1 MGAAQQLAGTPA
13 GTGATRRPG
22 ATQGSRRLA
31 GSARVALAFLALLL
45 VWEAAVRLLAIPEYI
60 LPAPSRVLIDASG
73 RWRSLLEAAA
83 FTVQPMLL
91 GYAVAVVA
99 GVAIALSIAFSDAA
113 RQVAYPLLVFLQIVP
128 KIAVAPLFIIW
139 FGFGLMPKVLLVF
152 LLSFFPV
159 VVSALQAFRSLEP
172 EVAELLR
179 SSGASRWRAF
189 RMVQLPAALPT
200 LFAGLKV
207 AAALAATAAVV
218 AEFVASDRG
227 LGYLLLEYNGNL
239 DTPMAFAAIAV
250 LTALGLALYGAVELA
265 ERAAIPWHVSRRRA
279 EGEVP
284 GL

>member
-1 MGAAQQLAGTPA
+1 VPGRGRRGVAGM
-13 GTGATRRPG
+13 RI
-22 ATQGSRRLA
+22 
-31 GSARVALAFLALLL
+31 ALAFLGFLLL
-45 VWEAAVRLLAIPEYI
+45 WEACVRGFGVPEYI
-60 LPAPSRVLIDASG
+60 LPAPSRIFADGAV
-73 RWRSLLEAAA
+73 RWRSLAEAAA
-83 FTVQPMLL
+83 FTVQPMVL
-91 GYAVAVVA
+91 GFALAVVL
-99 GVAIALSIAFSDAA
+99 GVGIALLIAFSDAA

-159 VVSALQAFRSLEP
+159 VVSALQAFRSLES

-189 RMVQLPAALPT
+189 RMVQLPAALPV
-200 LFAGLKV
+200 LFGGFKV

-239 DTPMAFAAIAV
+239 DTPMSFAAIFV
-250 LTALGLALYGAVELA
+250 LTALGLALYGLVELA
-265 ERAAIPWHVSRRRA
+265 ERLAIPWHVSRRRA

-284 GL
+284 GI

>member
-1 MGAAQQLAGTPA
+1 MPEMAAPALRKSWIAQFRVVGAFVG
-13 GTGATRRPG
+13 
-22 ATQGSRRLA
+22 
-31 GSARVALAFLALLL
+31 FLL
-45 VWEAAVRLLAIPEYI
+45 VWEVCVRAFGVPEYI
-60 LPAPSRVLIDASG
+60 LPAPSRIFSEASG

-83 FTVQPMLL
+83 FTVQPMVLGFLL
-91 GYAVAVVA
+91 AVVL
-99 GVAIALSIAFSDAA
+99 GVAIALGIAFSDTA
-113 RQVAYPLLVFLQIVP
+113 RQTAYPLLVFLQIVP

-159 VVSALQAFRSLEP
+159 VVSALQAFRSLES

-179 SSGASRWRAF
+179 SSGATRLRAF

-200 LFAGLKV
+200 LFGGFKV

-239 DTPMAFAAIAV
+239 DTPMCFAAIFA
-250 LTALGLALYGAVELA
+250 LTALGLGLYGLVELA
-265 ERAAIPWHVSRRRA
+265 ERLAIPWHVSRRRA

>member
-1 MGAAQQLAGTPA
+1 MALGPARKRNLRLHAQL
-13 GTGATRRPG
+13 
-22 ATQGSRRLA
+22 
-31 GSARVALAFLALLL
+31 RVAAAFVGFLLF
-45 VWEAAVRLLAIPEYI
+45 WEIAVRAFGLPEYI
-60 LPAPSRVLIDASG
+60 LPVPSRIFSAAAE
-73 RWRSLLEAAA
+73 RWRSLLDASM
-83 FTVQPMLL
+83 FTVQPMVL
-91 GYAVAVVA
+91 GFVLAVVL
-99 GVAIALSIAFSDAA
+99 GVAIALGIAFSDAA
-113 RQVAYPLLVFLQIVP
+113 RQIAYPLLVFFQIVP

-159 VVSALQAFRSLEP
+159 VVSALQAFRSLES

-179 SSGASRWRAF
+179 SSGATRLRAF

-200 LFAGLKV
+200 LFGGFKV

-239 DTPMAFAAIAV
+239 DTPMCFAAIFA
-250 LTALGLALYGAVELA
+250 LTALGLGLYGLVELA
-265 ERAAIPWHVSRRRA
+265 ERLAIPWHVSRRRA

>member
-1 MGAAQQLAGTPA
+1 MRGIAG
-13 GTGATRRPG
+13 
-22 ATQGSRRLA
+22 L
-31 GSARVALAFLALLL
+31 RVAAAFIGFLL
-45 VWEAAVRLLAIPEYI
+45 VWEAGVRGFGVPDYI
-60 LPAPSRVLIDASG
+60 LPPPSRILADGFARWPALLNAAS
-73 RWRSLLEAAA
+73 

-91 GYAVAVVA
+91 GYAAAVVI
-99 GVAIALSIAFSDAA
+99 GVAIALGIAFSDAA

-159 VVSALQAFRSLEP
+159 VVSALQGFRSLEA
-172 EVAELLR
+172 EIAELVR
-179 SSGASRWRAF
+179 STGATRWRAF
-189 RMVQLPAALPT
+189 VMVQLPAALPV
-200 LFAGLKV
+200 LFGGFKV

-239 DTPMAFAAIAV
+239 DTAMCFAAIFV

-265 ERAAIPWHVSRRRA
+265 ERFAIPWHVSQRRS
-279 EGEVP
+279 EGTVP

>member
-1 MGAAQQLAGTPA
+1 MLPGLRIAG
-13 GTGATRRPG
+13 
-22 ATQGSRRLA
+22 
-31 GSARVALAFLALLL
+31 AFLGFLV
-45 VWEAAVRLLAIPEYI
+45 VWEAGVRLFGIPDYI
-60 LPAPSRVLIDASG
+60 LPPPTQIIGDGLG
-73 RWRSLLEAAA
+73 RWRSLLNAAA

-91 GYAVAVVA
+91 GYVVAVVL
-99 GVAIALSIAFSDAA
+99 GVAIALPIAFSDAA

-159 VVSALQAFRSLEP
+159 VVSALQAFRSLEA

-179 SSGASRWRAF
+179 SSGATRWRAF

-200 LFAGLKV
+200 LFSGFKV

-239 DTPMAFAAIAV
+239 DTAMSFAAIFV
-250 LTALGLALYGAVELA
+250 LTALGLALYGVVELA
-265 ERAAIPWHVSRRRA
+265 ERLAIPWHVSRRRA

-284 GL
+284 GI

>member
-1 MGAAQQLAGTPA
+1 LRDWTASLRIAAAFCGFL
-13 GTGATRRPG
+13 
-22 ATQGSRRLA
+22 LFWELC
-31 GSARVALAFLALLL
+31 ARAFGL
-45 VWEAAVRLLAIPEYI
+45 PEYI
-60 LPAPSRVLIDASG
+60 LPAPSRIFGEASG

-83 FTVQPMLL
+83 FTVQPMLIGFAL
-91 GYAVAVVA
+91 AVVL
-99 GVAIALSIAFSDAA
+99 GVAIALGIAFSDTA
-113 RQVAYPLLVFLQIVP
+113 RQIAYPLLVFLQIVP

-159 VVSALQAFRSLEP
+159 VVSAMQAFRSLES

-179 SSGASRWRAF
+179 SSGATRWRAF
-189 RMVQLPAALPT
+189 RMVQLPAALPV
-200 LFAGLKV
+200 LFGGFKV

-239 DTPMAFAAIAV
+239 DTPMSFAAIFA

-265 ERAAIPWHVSRRRA
+265 ERVAIPWHVSRRRA

-284 GL
+284 GV

>member
-1 MGAAQQLAGTPA
+1 MAAGAARGGGLAEL
-13 GTGATRRPG
+13 RV
-22 ATQGSRRLA
+22 LA
-31 GSARVALAFLALLL
+31 AFLGFLLA
-45 VWEAAVRLLAIPEYI
+45 WEAASRGLGLPEYI
-60 LPAPSRVLIDASG
+60 LPAPSRILAEASG
-73 RWRSLLEAAA
+73 RWRPLLDAAL

-91 GYAVAVVA
+91 GFALAVVL
-99 GVAIALSIAFSDAA
+99 GVAIALGIAFSDTA
-113 RQVAYPLLVFLQIVP
+113 RQTAYPLLVFLQIVP

-159 VVSALQAFRSLEP
+159 VVSALQAFRSLES

-179 SSGASRWRAF
+179 SSGATRLRAF
-189 RMVQLPAALPT
+189 LMVRLPAALPV
-200 LFAGLKV
+200 LFGGFKV

-239 DTPMAFAAIAV
+239 DTPMCFAAIFV
-250 LTALGLALYGAVELA
+250 LTALGLGLYGLVEMA
-265 ERAAIPWHVSRRRA
+265 ERLAIPWHVSRRRA
-279 EGEVP
+279 EGELP

>member
-1 MGAAQQLAGTPA
+1 MGDDA
-13 GTGATRRPG
+13 RRWMG
-22 ATQGSRRLA
+22 RF
-31 GSARVALAFLALLL
+31 RVAAAFAGFLL
-45 VWEAAVRLLAIPEYI
+45 VWEICTRVFGLPEYI
-60 LPAPSRVLIDASG
+60 LPTPSRIFGEAAG
-73 RWRSLLEAAA
+73 KWRSLIDAAA
-83 FTVQPMLL
+83 FTVQPMLIGFAL
-91 GYAVAVVA
+91 AVVL
-99 GVAIALSIAFSDAA
+99 GVAIALGIAFSDTA
-113 RQVAYPLLVFLQIVP
+113 RQIAYPLLVFFQIVP

-159 VVSALQAFRSLEP
+159 VVSAMQAFRSLES

-179 SSGASRWRAF
+179 SSGATRWRAF
-189 RMVQLPAALPT
+189 RMVQLPAALPV
-200 LFAGLKV
+200 LFGGFKV

-239 DTPMAFAAIAV
+239 DTPMSFAAIFA

-265 ERAAIPWHVSRRRA
+265 ERVAIPWHVSRRRA

-284 GL
+284 GV